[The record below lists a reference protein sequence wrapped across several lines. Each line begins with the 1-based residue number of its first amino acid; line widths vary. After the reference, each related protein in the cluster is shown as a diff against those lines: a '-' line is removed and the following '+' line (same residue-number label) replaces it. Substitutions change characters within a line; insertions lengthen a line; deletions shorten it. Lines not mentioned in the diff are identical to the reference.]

1 MSDLG
6 TDKSEIYIL
15 RLHKRGSG
23 SDTSSRFLLKLFA
36 DDLRHSTSFYVTF
49 SGDFV
54 LFVVVV
60 VFLWKG
66 GLGVP
71 LLQGIV
77 PLH

>member
-1 MSDLG
+1 M
-6 TDKSEIYIL
+6 
-15 RLHKRGSG
+15 H
-23 SDTSSRFLLKLFA
+23 FKLFA
-36 DDLRHSTSFYVTF
+36 GDLRHSTSFYVTF

-54 LFVVVV
+54 FFAVVVV

-71 LLQGIV
+71 LPQGIV